1 MLETKKKIIIKKLL
15 LVTTMMVGAFGLT
28 GCTVKDV
35 VVDKS
40 QKDQTNV
47 SYYDCDQNKA
57 VDKWLGSS
65 DINGDI
71 EENGSMCIPGILL
84 VKASEF
90 EKITINNLKIIMDAP
105 VVYTN
110 GTVDPSDPRVVTFT
124 APGND
129 VYAFTQEGLDVYN
142 ATGNETIQFNYELK
156 KGLLDTDKPFR
167 IYSYFGIK
175 KILVNGEEVENNEN
189 QTNLYNGDGTL
200 NNDIEFTWCYQIGK
214 NTIKVIDFLD
224 REKEVS
230 VYFRTKEPIYE
241 KGCPKY
247 SFGGFAGSKYIS
259 IHSSKSSVKYIKIN
273 GKKINFKKNNI
284 DKKIYSYSYSKK
296 IKRMNIWKNTKKAVK
311 IQIKFKNGYL
321 FKYKL

>member
-1 MLETKKKIIIKKLL
+1 MLETKKKFIFKKLL
-15 LVTTMMVGAFGLT
+15 LVTAMMTGVFGLT

-40 QKDQTNV
+40 QKYQTNV
-47 SYYDCDQNKA
+47 SYYDCNKNKK
-57 VDKWLGSS
+57 VDNWLGG
-65 DINGDI
+65 INGDI
-71 EENGSMCIPGILL
+71 KENGSMCISGIFL

-90 EKITINNLKIIMDAP
+90 EKITINDLKIIMDSP

-110 GTVDPSDPRVVTFT
+110 GTVDPSDPRVVTFIS
-124 APGND
+124 PSND
-129 VYAFTQEGLDVYN
+129 VYAFTQEGLNAYN

-156 KGLLDTDKPFR
+156 KGLLDTNKPFR
-167 IYSYFGIK
+167 VYSYFGIK
-175 KILVNGEEVENNEN
+175 KILVNGKEVENNEN

-214 NTIKVIDFLD
+214 NTVKVVDFLD

-247 SFGGFAGSKYIS
+247 SFGGFAGSKYILVES
-259 IHSSKSSVKYIKIN
+259 AKSDIKYIKIN
-273 GKKINFKKNNI
+273 GKKINFKKKEIERKN
-284 DKKIYSYSYSKK
+284 YSYYYLGKK
-296 IKRMNIWKNTKKAVK
+296 KGLRIWKNTKKAVN

-321 FKYKL
+321 FKYKI